1 MTQSLQ
7 DKTERWTRPLRAHL
21 SVVTMLLLIGV
32 SAPLIWLSYERGQE
46 AAVISA
52 GGEMGTQSDR
62 IVDRYRALFSDAQ
75 SSLGIVSSVQDFL
88 TSPPQAIE
96 AKTEVL
102 VAALEETTYLNGIYA
117 GYPDGTFIHAVELA
131 NDPAWREVLKAPK
144 EAAFALRINLPGQD
158 GMFVSN
164 WRFLDA
170 DHRTIAATPSAPTSY
185 DPRKRVW
192 YRLAREKHRPV
203 VSPPYVY
210 ATTKALGLTISE
222 PHRDNPQIIIGADL
236 ILGRLSQF
244 LADEK
249 ISPGATS
256 YVFDH
261 NRDLLVQ
268 SDPKVMAVLL
278 SQLDSGSVD
287 QAALAKLDTLYGPVR
302 AMVEGTP
309 DRIGQSE
316 IIVGGRPYF
325 VNIAR
330 IQDNS
335 LLDGTAIVVAAPA
348 SDFTGESERLLRT
361 GVSVSLVLLAIGVF
375 IAFLTSRLVSRSLT
389 QLTSEAAK
397 LSELDFTDYAL
408 LPTRVTEIRALNR
421 AIDAARDTIRAF
433 ALYVPKELVRKI
445 VSAGQQEARRGAR
458 QDVTILFTDIK
469 DFTTICEHNTPEAV
483 VAMLSR
489 YFEIANQGVER
500 HQGAITQFLGDGVN
514 AMWNAP
520 VRVRDHAAKA
530 CACALDLKDAFD
542 QFNAEQ
548 RQRGE
553 PELITRFG
561 LHTGPALVGSV
572 GAAERL
578 QYTAMGD
585 TVNVASRLEGINKE
599 YGTTILTSHAV
610 YQRCKDRFDFRPLG
624 EAKAKGREEAVE
636 VFELTGRR
644 A

>member
-1 MTQSLQ
+1 MTQSFQ
-7 DKTERWTRPLRAHL
+7 DHAERWTRPLRAHL
-21 SVVTMLLLIGV
+21 SLVTMLLLIGV

-46 AAVISA
+46 AAVIAA
-52 GGEMGTQSDR
+52 GGEMGTQADR
-62 IVDRYRALFSDAQ
+62 IVDRYRELFSDAQ
-75 SSLGIVSSVQDFL
+75 SSVGIVASVQDFL
-88 TSPPQAIE
+88 TNPPQAIE
-96 AKTEVL
+96 AKTDVL
-102 VAALEETTYLNGIYA
+102 IAALEETTYLNGIYA
-117 GYPDGTFIHAVELA
+117 GYPDGTFIHAVELT
-131 NDPAWREVLKAPK
+131 NDPAWREVLKAP
-144 EAAFALRINLPGQD
+144 EGAAFALRINLPGQE
-158 GMFVSN
+158 GLFESS
-164 WRFLDA
+164 WRFFDA
-170 DHRTIAATPSAPTSY
+170 GHRTVSVTPSAPTPY

-192 YRLAREKHRPV
+192 YRLAREKQGAV
-203 VSPPYVY
+203 VSPPYIY

-222 PHRDNPQIIIGADL
+222 PHWGNPEIIIGADL

-256 YVFDH
+256 YVFDQ
-261 NRDLLVQ
+261 NGDLLVQ
-268 SDPKVMAVLL
+268 SDPKVMALLL
-278 SQLDSGSVD
+278 SQLDKGSVD
-287 QAALAKLDTLYGPVR
+287 RAALAKLDTVYGPVQT
-302 AMVEGTP
+302 MVERAP
-309 DRIGQSE
+309 DRTGQTE
-316 IIVGGRPYF
+316 IIIGGRPYF

-330 IQDNS
+330 IRDKS
-335 LLDGTAIVVAAPA
+335 LLNGTAIVVAAPA

-361 GVSVSLVLLAIGVF
+361 GVSVSLVLLAVGVF
-375 IAFLTSRLVSRSLT
+375 IAFLASRLVSRSLT

-397 LSELDFTDYAL
+397 LSELDFTDYEL

-421 AIDAARDTIRAF
+421 AIDAARDAIRAF

-445 VSAGQQEARRGAR
+445 VSAGQREAHSGAR
-458 QDVTILFTDIK
+458 QDVTIMFTDIK
-469 DFTTICEHNTPEAV
+469 GFTAICEHNTPEAV

-500 HQGAITQFLGDGVN
+500 HHGAITQFLGDAVN

-530 CACALDLKDAFD
+530 CACALDLRDAFD

-548 RQRGE
+548 RERGE

-561 LHTGPALVGSV
+561 IHTGPALVGSV

-599 YGTTILTSHAV
+599 YGTTILTTRAV
-610 YQRCKDRFDFRPLG
+610 YDRCKDRFDFRPLG
-624 EAKAKGREEAVE
+624 EVKAKGREEAVE
-636 VFELTGRR
+636 AFELTGRR